1 MIPQQTPVKNHFGN
15 NSNTSFDFDFYIE
28 KEEQL
33 LVTHTDFDGN
43 ITTPQLG
50 VDYSITSVGNMDGSS
65 ITFPIAGS
73 SYSVLGW
80 DTSTNKKELLSISL
94 NIPIE
99 QPAEY
104 SMSGDLNKKNLEKS
118 FDYLTRLVQLLSRKI
133 DRAVKVDE
141 GSPVDTAQLVLNI
154 NTAIEHLSNIDTV
167 ALDRANIDA
176 VAGNATNIN
185 TVAGSISNVN
195 KVGTDIANVNNIA
208 TDLNLGND
216 SEIKKVNANKT
227 NINTVAAIDDDV
239 TTVAGIHLAVSAV
252 ADNETNINAVNAN
265 KDNIDIVADDIAN
278 VNAVRTDIA
287 NINTVAAIDDDVTT
301 VAGIHS
307 AVSAV
312 ADNETNINA
321 VNANKANIDIV
332 ADDKANIDIVAG
344 DKANIDIVA
353 GDKANI
359 DIAAAHASNIDTAAT
374 HITNID
380 TCATNII
387 DINTVAGIDDYVV
400 DVSANESNITTV
412 ATNIEDVQNAANL
425 IETVYSVLNGG
436 TASSQF
442 TEGVS
447 GGDASSTF
455 TTRITGGNGR
465 SVGTII
471 GDIQSNIRVIEL
483 NQRNDET
490 NIAHLRADL
499 TTETNERITTDISLQ
514 GQIDDINDEII
525 LINQNADSLD
535 GRITTN
541 TDDITDAFNQIHS
554 NDDDIAAIQLVNAS
568 QSLDISYLQSDVT
581 TLKAE
586 AKEVYSILSGGT
598 ASSSFTESVSGGDAA
613 TSFTSKI
620 IGGSA
625 SSVGSLL
632 ADAYNLIRTLTSR
645 LSEAFNEIALL
656 KNKDIDLQ
664 SEINAINSITG
675 ISGGTASSVFS

>member
-1 MIPQQTPVKNHFGN
+1 MSNCFVDPKSPLKKLTVKGAVKLEDLELRGDFVSVIN
-15 NSNTSFDFDFYIE
+15 NSKKEIIISPEILKKYDFDISDNRIILE
-28 KEEQL
+28 
-33 LVTHTDFDGN
+33 N
-43 ITTPQLG
+43 I
-50 VDYSITSVGNMDGSS
+50 
-65 ITFPIAGS
+65 
-73 SYSVLGW
+73 
-80 DTSTNKKELLSISL
+80 
-94 NIPIE
+94 NI
-99 QPAEY
+99 
-104 SMSGDLNKKNLEKS
+104 
-118 FDYLTRLVQLLSRKI
+118 V
-133 DRAVKVDE
+133 VDE
-141 GSPVDTAQLVLNI
+141 
-154 NTAIEHLSNIDTV
+154 
-167 ALDRANIDA
+167 
-176 VAGNATNIN
+176 
-185 TVAGSISNVN
+185 
-195 KVGTDIANVNNIA
+195 
-208 TDLNLGND
+208 
-216 SEIKKVNANKT
+216 
-227 NINTVAAIDDDV
+227 
-239 TTVAGIHLAVSAV
+239 
-252 ADNETNINAVNAN
+252 
-265 KDNIDIVADDIAN
+265 
-278 VNAVRTDIA
+278 
-287 NINTVAAIDDDVTT
+287 
-301 VAGIHS
+301 
-307 AVSAV
+307 
-312 ADNETNINA
+312 
-321 VNANKANIDIV
+321 KANLFVEKDGVVIMTEDERTQQ
-332 ADDKANIDIVAG
+332 AD
-344 DKANIDIVA
+344 
-353 GDKANI
+353 
-359 DIAAAHASNIDTAAT
+359 
-374 HITNID
+374 
-380 TCATNII
+380 
-387 DINTVAGIDDYVV
+387 VV